1 MKRVDWVVKIGGAAG
16 QGVQTVSEVLSL
28 FFLRNGYFVF
38 TIEDYQSRIRGGH
51 TFTSIRCADS
61 WISGMRKEVDI
72 LVCLDEET
80 YRLHAGEV
88 KRGEGAVIG
97 KVDVQ
102 NRKEGV
108 HALFID
114 FEEVAKGL
122 GHQVFANMVA
132 TGAVL
137 GILGMSLEG
146 AKAYVREIFSKK
158 GEEVV
163 TKNESALEEGVRAVA
178 PLGPLFALPK
188 IQPSDNF
195 PRYLVSGNEALGLG
209 ALLAGCAFYVAYPMT
224 PSTGILNFLS
234 SRAEEYGIVVE
245 QAEDEIAAI
254 NMALGASYAGMRAMT
269 ATSGGGFCLMCEGL
283 GLAAVTETPIV
294 VVDAQRPGPST
305 GLPTRTAQG
314 DLLFVIHASHDE
326 FPRFVFAPRDPQ
338 DALNTV
344 IRAFNLA
351 EKYQVPAIILSDQY
365 LADTKWSY
373 SYLSLEERPVH
384 PSYPLRGSLPYKRY
398 ALTEDGISPRLFPG
412 KGEFLVVADSD
423 EHDEFGHLTEDLEIR
438 KKMHEK
444 RMRKF
449 RGMREEMRLPFA
461 IKGRDAT
468 LVGWG
473 STWGVLLEARKEL
486 GKRGKDVGV
495 VHFTDLY
502 PLPQGIYKFLLSFPK
517 LVVVEHNFTGQLAE
531 YLRQE
536 TLSPFPNRIC
546 RYDGRPF
553 LAEEL
558 VEEVE
563 EALL

>member
-1 MKRVDWVVKIGGAAG
+1 MDWVIKIGGAAG

-28 FFLRNGYFVF
+28 FLLRNGYFVF

-51 TFTSIRCADS
+51 TFTSIRCANS
-61 WISGMRKEVDI
+61 WISGMRKGVDI

-88 KRGEGAVIG
+88 KRGGGVVVG

-102 NRKEGV
+102 DREEGI

-114 FEEVAKGL
+114 FEEVAKRL

-137 GILGMSLEG
+137 GILGMPLEG
-146 AKAYVREIFSKK
+146 ARAYVREIFSKK
-158 GEEVV
+158 GEGVV
-163 TKNESALEEGVRAVA
+163 AKNESALEEGVRAVA
-178 PLGPLFALPK
+178 PSGFLFNLPK
-188 IQPSDNF
+188 VQSSDNL

-209 ALLAGCAFYVAYPMT
+209 ALLAGCAFYSAYPMT

-234 SRAEEYGIVVE
+234 SRAEEYGIIVE

-254 NMALGASYAGMRAMT
+254 NMALGASYAGVRAMT

-283 GLAAVTETPIV
+283 GLAAMTETPIV

-314 DLLFVIHASHDE
+314 DLLFAIHASHDE

-338 DALNTV
+338 DALNAV

-351 EKYQVPAIILSDQY
+351 ERYQVPAIILSDQY

-373 SYLSLEERPVH
+373 SRFLLEERPIQ
-384 PSYPLRGSLPYKRY
+384 PSCAFCDSLPYRRY
-398 ALTEDGISPRLFPG
+398 AFTPDGVSPRLFPG
-412 KGEFLVVADSD
+412 GEALVVADSD
-423 EHDEFGHLTEDLEIR
+423 EHDEFGHLTEDLEVR
-438 KKMHEK
+438 KKMHAK
-444 RMRKF
+444 RMEKLEDM
-449 RGMREEMRLPFA
+449 RGETRLPFTVEG
-461 IKGRDAT
+461 KDAT

-473 STWGVLLEARKEL
+473 STWGILLETREEL
-486 GKRGKDVGV
+486 KKKGKDVGI

-502 PLPQGIYKFLLSFPK
+502 PLPLGLREFLLHLPEPI
-517 LVVVEHNFTGQLAE
+517 VVEHNFTGQLAE
-531 YLRQE
+531 HLKRE
-536 TLSPFPNRIC
+536 TLLPFSKRVC

-553 LAEEL
+553 LVEEL
-558 VEEVE
+558 VEEVKE
-563 EALL
+563 VLS

>member
-1 MKRVDWVVKIGGAAG
+1 MDWVIKVGGAAG

-28 FFLRNGYFVF
+28 LSLRSGYFVF

-61 WISGMRKEVDI
+61 WVSGMRGEVDI

-80 YRLHAGEV
+80 YHLHVGEV
-88 KRGEGAVIG
+88 KKGGVVVGRVDTQEG
-97 KVDVQ
+97 
-102 NRKEGV
+102 REGIRV
-108 HALFID
+108 FFID

-137 GILGMSLEG
+137 GILGMPLERVRT
-146 AKAYVREIFSKK
+146 YIREIFSKK

-163 TKNESALEEGVRAVA
+163 AKNESALEEGIRAVT
-178 PLGPLFALPK
+178 PLGPLFSLPK
-188 IQPSDNF
+188 VQSLENS

-209 ALLAGCAFYVAYPMT
+209 ALLGGCAFYSAYPMT

-245 QAEDEIAAI
+245 QAEDEIAAV
-254 NMALGASYAGMRAMT
+254 NMALGASYAGVRAMT

-283 GLAAVTETPIV
+283 GLAGMTETPIV
-294 VVDAQRPGPST
+294 VIDAQRPGPST

-314 DLLFVIHASHDE
+314 DLLFVVHASHDE

-351 EKYQVPAIILSDQY
+351 EEYQVPVIILSDQY

-373 SYLSLEERPVH
+373 SHFPLEERPTR
-384 PSYPLRGSLPYKRY
+384 PSYAFRGSLPYKRY
-398 ALTEDGISPRLFPG
+398 AFTPGGVSPRLFPG
-412 KGEFLVVADSD
+412 EGEALVVADSD

-444 RMRKF
+444 RMEKLEC
-449 RGMREEMRLPFA
+449 MRREMHLPFTA
-461 IKGRDAT
+461 EGKDAT

-473 STWGVLLEARKEL
+473 STWGILLETRKEL
-486 GKRGKDVGV
+486 MKKGKDVGV

-502 PLPQGIYKFLLSFPK
+502 PLPQGLREFLLRFPEPI
-517 LVVVEHNFTGQLAE
+517 VVEHNFTGQLAE
-531 YLRQE
+531 HLKRE
-536 TLSPFPNRIC
+536 TLLPFARRIRC
-546 RYDGRPF
+546 YDGRPF
-553 LAEEL
+553 LVEEL
-558 VEEVE
+558 VEKVE
-563 EALL
+563 EVLS